1 MRFHVLGLP
10 HTVSSKE
17 FNACAYTQKVVKFC
31 KMMSAR
37 GHYIIHYGH
46 EDSDVICNEHVSVIA
61 NEDWKIAYGD
71 YDWRKNFFK
80 FDVED
85 HAYKTFYKNAI
96 EEVGKRKQPLDF
108 ILPFW
113 GAGVRPICDAHT
125 DMICVEPGIGY
136 AGGHWAR
143 WKIFESYAIYHAYC
157 GMGNVGHCNQDWYEV
172 VIPNYFDL
180 EDFDYSEEKDDYFL
194 FLGRVFSGKGIDIAI
209 QMTEKIGAK
218 LIVAGQNPD
227 NMTFPDHVEYIGYA
241 DVETRKKLLSRA
253 KGFIIG
259 SMYVEPFGGVQV
271 EALLS
276 GTPTITTDWGSFTE
290 NNIQGVTGYRCRTF
304 EDFVNAG
311 KNIDK
316 INPADCRKFAEK
328 FSLENVALMYEK
340 YFQDVLNVHIGKGWY
355 HIENDVANCDQ
366 HDDYELEKSYWN
378 DCTNTFDED
387 LKHYTYAK
395 YMGLTQNGYSFDVG
409 GKSILDIGG
418 GPASILLKTT
428 NLKKGKVID
437 PIEYPKWTIERY
449 NSKNIDVLVDIG
461 ENVNEEGWDE
471 VWIYN
476 CLQHVID
483 PQKIIE
489 NAKKSAKVLRIFE
502 WINIPPHDG
511 HPHCL
516 TKENLDTWIGGS
528 GNTIQL
534 SESSCYG
541 ECYYG
546 EFSFECDNYDKIFN
560 KLESED
566 IFFTVIGAMDGVNHD
581 NTFKYAF
588 KNKHWKGL
596 LIEPMKD
603 YFEKLKENY
612 ERREN
617 LIFENVAISDSEGYE
632 YMFRIPSELVESG
645 EVPPWSDGIST
656 FYPEKNVMKEEHLI
670 SRAVKEPVLCTTFEN
685 ISNKHSIEKIDVL
698 QIDVEGCDSN
708 VFWQIWNLNYRPKLI
723 IIEIVNMQS
732 EEKNSIENV
741 LKNNLYTLSY
751 IGGDLVAICKN

>member
-1 MRFHVLGLP
+1 
-10 HTVSSKE
+10 
-17 FNACAYTQKVVKFC
+17 
-31 KMMSAR
+31 MMSAR

-46 EDSDVICNEHVSVIA
+46 EDSDVICNEHVSVIT

-96 EEVGKRKQPLDF
+96 EEVGKRKEPLDF

-113 GAGVRPICDAHT
+113 GSGVRPICDAHS

-143 WKIFESYAIYHAYC
+143 WKIFESYAIYHGYGGINNVAY
-157 GMGNVGHCNQDWYEV
+157 CNQDWYEV

-194 FLGRVFSGKGIDIAI
+194 FLGRVFSGKGIDIAV

-241 DVETRKKLLSRA
+241 DVETRRKLLSRA

-259 SMYVEPFGGVQV
+259 SMYIEPFGGVQV

-276 GTPTITTDWGSFTE
+276 GTPTITTDWGAFTE
-290 NNIQGVTGYRCRTF
+290 NNIEGLTGYRCRTF

-316 INPADCRKFAEK
+316 IKPSDCRKFAEK

-340 YFQDVLNVHIGKGWY
+340 YFQDVMNVYTNEGWY
-355 HIENDVANCDQ
+355 HIENDFQ
-366 HDDYELEKSYWN
+366 
-378 DCTNTFDED
+378 
-387 LKHYTYAK
+387 
-395 YMGLTQNGYSFDVG
+395 
-409 GKSILDIGG
+409 
-418 GPASILLKTT
+418 
-428 NLKKGKVID
+428 
-437 PIEYPKWTIERY
+437 
-449 NSKNIDVLVDIG
+449 VD
-461 ENVNEEGWDE
+461 
-471 VWIYN
+471 
-476 CLQHVID
+476 
-483 PQKIIE
+483 K
-489 NAKKSAKVLRIFE
+489 
-502 WINIPPHDG
+502 
-511 HPHCL
+511 
-516 TKENLDTWIGGS
+516 
-528 GNTIQL
+528 
-534 SESSCYG
+534 
-541 ECYYG
+541 
-546 EFSFECDNYDKIFN
+546 YDKFFDR
-560 KLESED
+560 LDSED
-566 IFFTVIGAMDGVNHD
+566 IFFTVVGAMDGVNHD

-612 ERREN
+612 EHREN

-645 EVPPWSDGIST
+645 EVPSWSDGIST
-656 FYPEKNVMKEEHLI
+656 FYPEKNVMREEHLI
-670 SRAVKEPVLCTTFEN
+670 SKAVKEPVLCTTFEN
-685 ISNKHSIEKIDVL
+685 ISNKHSIKKIDVL

-732 EEKNSIENV
+732 KEKNKIEKT
-741 LKNNLYTLSY
+741 LKNNSYTLSY
-751 IGGDLVAICKN
+751 VGDDLIATKEN

>member
-46 EDSDVICNEHVSVIA
+46 EDSDVICDEHVSVIT
-61 NEDWKIAYGD
+61 NEDWEIAYGD

-113 GAGVRPICDAHT
+113 GSGVRPICDAHS
-125 DMICVEPGIGY
+125 DLVCVEPGIGY
-136 AGGHWAR
+136 AEGHWAR

-157 GMGNVGHCNQDWYEV
+157 GLGNVGTCRQDWYEV

-180 EDFDYSEEKDDYFL
+180 EDFNYSEEKDDYFL
-194 FLGRVFSGKGIDIAI
+194 FLGRVYNGKGIELAI

-227 NMTFPDHVEYIGYA
+227 NMTFPNHVEYIGYA
-241 DVETRKKLLSRA
+241 DIETRRRLLSRA
-253 KGFIIG
+253 KGIIIG
-259 SMYVEPFGGVQV
+259 SMYIEPFGGVQV

-276 GTPTITTDWGSFTE
+276 GTPTITTDWGAFTE

-340 YFQDVLNVHIGKGWY
+340 YFQDVLNVYTNEGWY
-355 HIENDVANCDQ
+355 HIENDFQVGKYD
-366 HDDYELEKSYWN
+366 EF
-378 DCTNTFDED
+378 FD
-387 LKHYTYAK
+387 K
-395 YMGLTQNGYSFDVG
+395 
-409 GKSILDIGG
+409 LD
-418 GPASILLKTT
+418 
-428 NLKKGKVID
+428 
-437 PIEYPKWTIERY
+437 
-449 NSKNIDVLVDIG
+449 
-461 ENVNEEGWDE
+461 
-471 VWIYN
+471 
-476 CLQHVID
+476 
-483 PQKIIE
+483 
-489 NAKKSAKVLRIFE
+489 
-502 WINIPPHDG
+502 
-511 HPHCL
+511 
-516 TKENLDTWIGGS
+516 
-528 GNTIQL
+528 
-534 SESSCYG
+534 
-541 ECYYG
+541 
-546 EFSFECDNYDKIFN
+546 
-560 KLESED
+560 SED
-566 IFFTVIGAMDGVNHD
+566 IFFTIVGAMDGVNHD
-581 NTFKYAF
+581 NTFKYAS

-596 LIEPMKD
+596 LVEPMKD
-603 YFEKLKENY
+603 YFQKLKENY
-612 ERREN
+612 EYREN

-645 EVPPWSDGIST
+645 EVPSWSDGIST
-656 FYPEKNVMKEEHLI
+656 FYPEKNVMREEHLI
-670 SRAVKEPVLCTTFEN
+670 SKAVKEPVLCTTFEN

-732 EEKNSIENV
+732 KEKNKIQKI
-741 LKNNLYTLSY
+741 LKNNSYTLSY
-751 IGGDLVAICKN
+751 VGVDLIATKEN

>member
-46 EDSDVICNEHVSVIA
+46 EDSDVICNEHVSVIT

-85 HAYKTFYKNAI
+85 HAYKTFYKNGI

-113 GAGVRPICDAHT
+113 GSGVRPICDAHP

-157 GMGNVGHCNQDWYEV
+157 GMQNVGTCRQDWYEV

-180 EDFDYSEEKDDYFL
+180 EDFDYSEEKDNYFL
-194 FLGRVFSGKGIDIAI
+194 FLGRVFSGKGIDIAV

-241 DVETRKKLLSRA
+241 DVETRRKLLSRA

-276 GTPTITTDWGSFTE
+276 GTPTITTDWGAFTE
-290 NNIQGVTGYRCRTF
+290 NNIEGLTGYRCRTF

-316 INPADCRKFAEK
+316 IKPSDCRKFAEK

-340 YFQDVLNVHIGKGWY
+340 YFQDVLNVHTNEGWY
-355 HIENDVANCDQ
+355 HIENDFQVGKYD
-366 HDDYELEKSYWN
+366 EF
-378 DCTNTFDED
+378 FD
-387 LKHYTYAK
+387 K
-395 YMGLTQNGYSFDVG
+395 
-409 GKSILDIGG
+409 LD
-418 GPASILLKTT
+418 
-428 NLKKGKVID
+428 
-437 PIEYPKWTIERY
+437 
-449 NSKNIDVLVDIG
+449 
-461 ENVNEEGWDE
+461 
-471 VWIYN
+471 
-476 CLQHVID
+476 
-483 PQKIIE
+483 
-489 NAKKSAKVLRIFE
+489 
-502 WINIPPHDG
+502 
-511 HPHCL
+511 
-516 TKENLDTWIGGS
+516 
-528 GNTIQL
+528 
-534 SESSCYG
+534 
-541 ECYYG
+541 
-546 EFSFECDNYDKIFN
+546 
-560 KLESED
+560 SED
-566 IFFTVIGAMDGVNHD
+566 IFFTIVGAMDGVNHD

-596 LIEPMKD
+596 LIEPMND
-603 YFEKLKENY
+603 YFEKLKQNY
-612 ERREN
+612 EYREN

-645 EVPPWSDGIST
+645 EVPSWSDGIST
-656 FYPEKNVMKEEHLI
+656 FYPEKNVMREEHLI
-670 SRAVKEPVLCTTFEN
+670 SKAVKEPVLCTTFEN

-723 IIEIVNMQS
+723 IIEIINMQS
-732 EEKNSIENV
+732 KEKNKIEKT
-741 LKNNLYTLSY
+741 LKNNSYTLSY
-751 IGGDLVAICKN
+751 VGDDLIATKEN

>member
-46 EDSDVICNEHVSVIA
+46 EDSDVICNEHVSVIT

-113 GAGVRPICDAHT
+113 GSGVRPICDAHL

-157 GMGNVGHCNQDWYEV
+157 GMNNVGYCNQDWYEI

-180 EDFDYSEEKDDYFL
+180 EEFDYSEEKDDYFL
-194 FLGRVFSGKGIDIAI
+194 FLGRVFSGKGIHIAI

-241 DVETRKKLLSRA
+241 DIETRKKLLSRA
-253 KGFIIG
+253 KGLIIG
-259 SMYVEPFGGVQV
+259 SMYIEPFGGVQV

-276 GTPTITTDWGSFTE
+276 GTPTITTDWGAFTE

-316 INPADCRKFAEK
+316 IKPSDCRKFAEK

-340 YFQDVLNVHIGKGWY
+340 YFQDVLNVHNSNGWY
-355 HIENDVANCDQ
+355 HIGNDIKD
-366 HDDYELEKSYWN
+366 
-378 DCTNTFDED
+378 
-387 LKHYTYAK
+387 
-395 YMGLTQNGYSFDVG
+395 
-409 GKSILDIGG
+409 GK
-418 GPASILLKTT
+418 
-428 NLKKGKVID
+428 
-437 PIEYPKWTIERY
+437 
-449 NSKNIDVLVDIG
+449 
-461 ENVNEEGWDE
+461 
-471 VWIYN
+471 
-476 CLQHVID
+476 
-483 PQKIIE
+483 
-489 NAKKSAKVLRIFE
+489 
-502 WINIPPHDG
+502 
-511 HPHCL
+511 
-516 TKENLDTWIGGS
+516 
-528 GNTIQL
+528 
-534 SESSCYG
+534 
-541 ECYYG
+541 
-546 EFSFECDNYDKIFN
+546 YDKFFD
-560 KLESED
+560 KLNSED

-581 NTFKYAF
+581 NIFKYAF

-596 LIEPMKD
+596 LIEPIKD

-612 ERREN
+612 EYREN
-617 LIFENVAISDSEGYE
+617 LIFENVAIADSEGYE

-645 EVPPWSDGIST
+645 EVPSWSDGIST
-656 FYPEKNVMKEEHLI
+656 FYPEKNVMREEHLI
-670 SRAVKEPVLCTTFEN
+670 SKAVKEPVLCTTFEN

-732 EEKNSIENV
+732 EEKNSIEDV

-751 IGGDLVAICKN
+751 VGDDLIAIYEN

>member
-46 EDSDVICNEHVSVIA
+46 EDSDVICNEQVSVIT
-61 NEDWKIAYGD
+61 NKDWKIAYGD

-80 FDVED
+80 FDLED
-85 HAYKTFYKNAI
+85 HAYKTFFKNAI
-96 EEVGKRKQPLDF
+96 KEVGKRKKPLDF

-113 GAGVRPICDAHT
+113 GSGVRSICDAHS

-136 AGGHWAR
+136 ADGHWAR

-157 GMGNVGHCNQDWYEV
+157 GMKNVSNCNQDWYEV

-180 EDFDYSEEKDDYFL
+180 DDFDYSEEKDDYFL
-194 FLGRVFSGKGIDIAI
+194 FLGRVYDGKGINAAV

-218 LIVAGQNPD
+218 LIIAGQNPD
-227 NMTFPDHVEYIGYA
+227 NMTFPKHVEYVGYA
-241 DVETRKKLLSRA
+241 DVETRRRLLSRA
-253 KGFIIG
+253 KGLIIA
-259 SMYVEPFGGVQV
+259 SMYIEPFGGVQV

-276 GTPTITTDWGSFTE
+276 GTPTITTDWGAFTE
-290 NNIQGVTGYRCRTF
+290 NNINGLTGYRCRTF

-316 INPADCRKFAEK
+316 IKPSDCRKFAEK

-340 YFQDVLNVHIGKGWY
+340 YFQDVLNVHTGKGWY
-355 HIENDVANCDQ
+355 HIENDVI
-366 HDDYELEKSYWN
+366 DYDHEKSFWD
-378 DCTNTFDED
+378 DCTNTFGED
-387 LKHYTYAK
+387 QKHYVYAK
-395 YMGLTQNGYSFDVG
+395 HMSIKQNYYSFDVG
-409 GKSILDIGG
+409 GRSILDIGG
-418 GPASILLKTT
+418 GPTSMLLKTI

-449 NSKNIDVLVDIG
+449 KVKNIDVLVNTG
-461 ENVNEEGWDE
+461 ENVNEKGWDE

-516 TKENLDTWIGGS
+516 TKENLDAWIGGS

-534 SESSCYG
+534 KETGCYG

-546 EFSFECDNYDKIFN
+546 EFLLEDDIIDYDQ
-560 KLESED
+560 
-566 IFFTVIGAMDGVNHD
+566 
-581 NTFKYAF
+581 
-588 KNKHWKGL
+588 
-596 LIEPMKD
+596 IE
-603 YFEKLKENY
+603 
-612 ERREN
+612 
-617 LIFENVAISDSEGYE
+617 
-632 YMFRIPSELVESG
+632 
-645 EVPPWSDGIST
+645 
-656 FYPEKNVMKEEHLI
+656 
-670 SRAVKEPVLCTTFEN
+670 
-685 ISNKHSIEKIDVL
+685 
-698 QIDVEGCDSN
+698 
-708 VFWQIWNLNYRPKLI
+708 
-723 IIEIVNMQS
+723 S
-732 EEKNSIENV
+732 EEKPFANRLATWIKENINPKKVVDIGCGPGTYVYSLRDNGINAYGYDIDDRVDGKDYLKKLSLFEINDKSDVVICLEVAEHIETSLSDSIVDSIIRNVNDDGIIIWTAAIPGQGGVGHINCQKKEYWEEKFISRGFHRDCAIESNLLEYIRSGPYMGWFLQNLMVFKKEN
-741 LKNNLYTLSY
+741 
-751 IGGDLVAICKN
+751 

>member
-1 MRFHVLGLP
+1 MINPQIGAMIYKLEKYLLLIIMRFHVLGLP
-10 HTVSSKE
+10 HTVSSKD

-46 EDSDVICNEHVSVIA
+46 EDSNVICNEHVSVIT
-61 NEDWKIAYGD
+61 NEDWQIAYGD

-80 FDVED
+80 FEVED

-113 GAGVRPICDAHT
+113 GSGVRPICDAHS
-125 DMICVEPGIGY
+125 DLICVEPGIGY
-136 AGGHWAR
+136 AEGHWAR

-157 GMGNVGHCNQDWYEV
+157 GIQNVGTCRQDWYEV

-180 EDFDYSEEKDDYFL
+180 EDFDYLEEKDDYFL
-194 FLGRVFSGKGIDIAI
+194 FLGRVYSGKGIEIAI

-241 DVETRKKLLSRA
+241 DIETRKRLLSRA
-253 KGFIIG
+253 KGLIIG

-276 GTPTITTDWGSFTE
+276 GTPTITTDWGAFTE

-316 INPADCRKFAEK
+316 IKPSDCRKFAEK
-328 FSLENVALMYEK
+328 FSLENVSLMYEK
-340 YFQDVLNVHIGKGWY
+340 YFQDVLNVYTNKGWY
-355 HIENDVANCDQ
+355 HIENDFQVSKYDQ
-366 HDDYELEKSYWN
+366 F
-378 DCTNTFDED
+378 FD
-387 LKHYTYAK
+387 
-395 YMGLTQNGYSFDVG
+395 
-409 GKSILDIGG
+409 
-418 GPASILLKTT
+418 
-428 NLKKGKVID
+428 
-437 PIEYPKWTIERY
+437 
-449 NSKNIDVLVDIG
+449 
-461 ENVNEEGWDE
+461 
-471 VWIYN
+471 
-476 CLQHVID
+476 
-483 PQKIIE
+483 
-489 NAKKSAKVLRIFE
+489 
-502 WINIPPHDG
+502 
-511 HPHCL
+511 
-516 TKENLDTWIGGS
+516 
-528 GNTIQL
+528 
-534 SESSCYG
+534 
-541 ECYYG
+541 
-546 EFSFECDNYDKIFN
+546 

-566 IFFTVIGAMDGVNHD
+566 IFFTIVGAMDGVNHD

-596 LIEPMKD
+596 LIEPTKD

-612 ERREN
+612 EYREN

-656 FYPEKNVMKEEHLI
+656 FYPEKNVMREEHLI
-670 SRAVKEPVLCTTFEN
+670 SKAVKEPVLCTTFQN

-723 IIEIVNMQS
+723 IIEIVHMQS
-732 EEKNSIENV
+732 KEKNKIEKI
-741 LKNNLYTLSY
+741 LKNNFYTLAY
-751 IGGDLVAICKN
+751 VAGDLIATKEN

>member
-37 GHYIIHYGH
+37 GHHIIHYGH
-46 EDSDVICNEHVSVIA
+46 EDSDVICNEHVSVIT
-61 NEDWKIAYGD
+61 NEDWQIAYGD
-71 YDWRKNFFK
+71 YDWKKNFFK

-113 GAGVRPICDAHT
+113 GSGVRPICDAHL

-157 GMGNVGHCNQDWYEV
+157 GMGNVGTCRQDWYEV

-194 FLGRVFSGKGIDIAI
+194 FLGRVFSGKGIDIAV

-241 DVETRKKLLSRA
+241 DVETRRKLLSRA

-316 INPADCRKFAEK
+316 IKPSDCREFAKK

-340 YFQDVLNVHIGKGWY
+340 YFQDVLNVHTNEGWY
-355 HIENDVANCDQ
+355 FV
-366 HDDYELEKSYWN
+366 K
-378 DCTNTFDED
+378 
-387 LKHYTYAK
+387 
-395 YMGLTQNGYSFDVG
+395 
-409 GKSILDIGG
+409 DI
-418 GPASILLKTT
+418 K
-428 NLKKGKVID
+428 KKGEID
-437 PIEYPKWTIERY
+437 MPF
-449 NSKNIDVLVDIG
+449 S
-461 ENVNEEGWDE
+461 ENVFD
-471 VWIYN
+471 
-476 CLQHVID
+476 
-483 PQKIIE
+483 
-489 NAKKSAKVLRIFE
+489 
-502 WINIPPHDG
+502 
-511 HPHCL
+511 
-516 TKENLDTWIGGS
+516 
-528 GNTIQL
+528 
-534 SESSCYG
+534 
-541 ECYYG
+541 
-546 EFSFECDNYDKIFN
+546 
-560 KLESED
+560 
-566 IFFTVIGAMDGVNHD
+566 
-581 NTFKYAF
+581 
-588 KNKHWKGL
+588 
-596 LIEPMKD
+596 
-603 YFEKLKENY
+603 EKLKEHIVKINPKTTLDVGSGAGKNGIIYRNILPNSIIESIEPTTEYIEKY
-612 ERREN
+612 ELNEKYDKVYN
-617 LIFENVAISDSEGYE
+617 LSIQDYVNHHASNRYDLVIFGDVLEHFFRSEAIDYLDYFLYRSKWVIAVWPTNMPQDAYEGNNFE
-632 YMFRIPSELVESG
+632 IHKSNFNISELSAKFDVH
-645 EVPPWSDGIST
+645 
-656 FYPEKNVMKEEHLI
+656 YYEKKFGWYHWNNSEY
-670 SRAVKEPVLCTTFEN
+670 SQCDFNYCVLRGYVTKRN
-685 ISNKHSIEKIDVL
+685 ISI
-698 QIDVEGCDSN
+698 
-708 VFWQIWNLNYRPKLI
+708 
-723 IIEIVNMQS
+723 
-732 EEKNSIENV
+732 
-741 LKNNLYTLSY
+741 
-751 IGGDLVAICKN
+751 

>member
-46 EDSDVICNEHVSVIA
+46 EDSDVICNEHVSVIT
-61 NEDWKIAYGD
+61 NQDWKIAYGD

-113 GAGVRPICDAHT
+113 GSGVRPICDAHT

-157 GMGNVGHCNQDWYEV
+157 GMENVGTCRQDWYEV

-180 EDFDYSEEKDDYFL
+180 DDFDYSEEKDDYFL
-194 FLGRVFSGKGIDIAI
+194 FLGRVFSGKGIDIAV

-304 EDFVNAG
+304 EDFINAG

-316 INPADCRKFAEK
+316 IKPSDCREFAEK

-340 YFQDVLNVHIGKGWY
+340 YFQDVLNVYTNEGWY
-355 HIENDVANCDQ
+355 HIENDLKVDKYDQ
-366 HDDYELEKSYWN
+366 F
-378 DCTNTFDED
+378 FD
-387 LKHYTYAK
+387 K
-395 YMGLTQNGYSFDVG
+395 
-409 GKSILDIGG
+409 LD
-418 GPASILLKTT
+418 S
-428 NLKKGKVID
+428 D
-437 PIEYPKWTIERY
+437 
-449 NSKNIDVLVDIG
+449 
-461 ENVNEEGWDE
+461 
-471 VWIYN
+471 
-476 CLQHVID
+476 
-483 PQKIIE
+483 
-489 NAKKSAKVLRIFE
+489 
-502 WINIPPHDG
+502 
-511 HPHCL
+511 
-516 TKENLDTWIGGS
+516 
-528 GNTIQL
+528 
-534 SESSCYG
+534 
-541 ECYYG
+541 
-546 EFSFECDNYDKIFN
+546 
-560 KLESED
+560 D
-566 IFFTVIGAMDGVNHD
+566 IFFTVVGAMDGVNHD

-612 ERREN
+612 EYREN

-645 EVPPWSDGIST
+645 EVPPWSNGIST

-670 SRAVKEPVLCTTFEN
+670 SKAVKEPVLCTTFEN

-732 EEKNSIENV
+732 KEKNKIEKT
-741 LKNNLYTLSY
+741 LKNNSYTLSY
-751 IGGDLVAICKN
+751 VGDDLIATKEN

>member
-46 EDSDVICNEHVSVIA
+46 EDSDVICNEHVSVIT
-61 NEDWKIAYGD
+61 NEDWEIAYGD

-113 GAGVRPICDAHT
+113 GSGVRPICDAHP

-157 GMGNVGHCNQDWYEV
+157 GMQNVGYCNQDWYEV

-180 EDFDYSEEKDDYFL
+180 DDFDYSEEKDDYFL

-209 QMTEKIGAK
+209 QMTEKIGSK

-227 NMTFPDHVEYIGYA
+227 NMEFPDHVEYIGYA
-241 DVETRKKLLSRA
+241 DIETRRKLLSRA

-259 SMYVEPFGGVQV
+259 SMYIEPFGGVQV

-276 GTPTITTDWGSFTE
+276 GTPTITTDWGAFTE
-290 NNIQGVTGYRCRTF
+290 NNILGVTGYRCRTF

-316 INPADCRKFAEK
+316 IKPSDCRKFAEK
-328 FSLENVALMYEK
+328 FLLENVAPVYEK
-340 YFQDVLNVHIGKGWY
+340 YFQDVLNVHTGKGWY
-355 HIENDVANCDQ
+355 HIENDIVD
-366 HDDYELEKSYWN
+366 HDHHVDYEMEKSFWN

-387 LKHYTYAK
+387 LKHYIYARHMNIK
-395 YMGLTQNGYSFDVG
+395 QDYYSFDVE

-418 GPASILLKTT
+418 GPTSILLKTT

-516 TKENLDTWIGGS
+516 TKANLDAWIGGS
-528 GNTIQL
+528 GNTTQL
-534 SESSCYG
+534 AESSCYG

-546 EFSFECDNYDKIFN
+546 EFSFECDND
-560 KLESED
+560 
-566 IFFTVIGAMDGVNHD
+566 VIDYNQ
-581 NTFKYAF
+581 
-588 KNKHWKGL
+588 
-596 LIEPMKD
+596 IE
-603 YFEKLKENY
+603 
-612 ERREN
+612 
-617 LIFENVAISDSEGYE
+617 
-632 YMFRIPSELVESG
+632 
-645 EVPPWSDGIST
+645 
-656 FYPEKNVMKEEHLI
+656 
-670 SRAVKEPVLCTTFEN
+670 
-685 ISNKHSIEKIDVL
+685 
-698 QIDVEGCDSN
+698 
-708 VFWQIWNLNYRPKLI
+708 
-723 IIEIVNMQS
+723 S
-732 EEKNSIENV
+732 EEKPFADRLATWIKENINPKKVVDIGCGPGTYVYSLRDNDVNAYGYDIDDRIDGKDYLKKLSLFEVNDKSDVVICLEVAEHIETSLSDSIVDSIIRNVNDDGMIIWTAAIPGQGGVGHINCQTKEYWEDKFISRGFYRDCTIENNLLEYIRSGPHMGWFLQNLMV
-741 LKNNLYTLSY
+741 LKS
-751 IGGDLVAICKN
+751 

>member
-46 EDSDVICNEHVSVIA
+46 EDSDVICNEHVSVIT
-61 NEDWKIAYGD
+61 NKDWKIAYGD

-85 HAYKTFYKNAI
+85 HAYKTFFKNAI
-96 EEVGKRKQPLDF
+96 EEVAKRKQPLDF

-113 GAGVRPICDAHT
+113 GSGVRPICDAHS

-157 GMGNVGHCNQDWYEV
+157 GMQNVGYCNQDWYEV

-194 FLGRVFSGKGIDIAI
+194 FLGRVFNGKGIELAI

-227 NMTFPDHVEYIGYA
+227 NMTFPNHVEYIGYA
-241 DVETRKKLLSRA
+241 DIETRKRLLSRA
-253 KGFIIG
+253 KGLIIG
-259 SMYVEPFGGVQV
+259 SMYIEPFGGVQV

-276 GTPTITTDWGSFTE
+276 GTPTITTDWGAFVE
-290 NNIQGVTGYRCRTF
+290 NNINGVTGYRCRTF

-311 KNIDK
+311 KNIDNIK
-316 INPADCRKFAEK
+316 PSDCRKFAEK

-340 YFQDVLNVHIGKGWY
+340 YFQDVLNVHTNEGWY
-355 HIENDVANCDQ
+355 HIENDVIDCDQ
-366 HDDYELEKSYWN
+366 HNDYEMEKSFWN

-387 LKHYTYAK
+387 QKHYVYARHMNIK
-395 YMGLTQNGYSFDVG
+395 QDYYSFDVE

-418 GPASILLKTT
+418 GPSSMLLKTI

-516 TKENLDTWIGGS
+516 TKENLDAWIGGS
-528 GNTIQL
+528 GNTTQL
-534 SESSCYG
+534 AETGCWG

-546 EFSFECDNYDKIFN
+546 EFSFECDND
-560 KLESED
+560 
-566 IFFTVIGAMDGVNHD
+566 VIDYNQ
-581 NTFKYAF
+581 
-588 KNKHWKGL
+588 
-596 LIEPMKD
+596 IE
-603 YFEKLKENY
+603 
-612 ERREN
+612 
-617 LIFENVAISDSEGYE
+617 
-632 YMFRIPSELVESG
+632 
-645 EVPPWSDGIST
+645 
-656 FYPEKNVMKEEHLI
+656 
-670 SRAVKEPVLCTTFEN
+670 
-685 ISNKHSIEKIDVL
+685 
-698 QIDVEGCDSN
+698 
-708 VFWQIWNLNYRPKLI
+708 
-723 IIEIVNMQS
+723 S
-732 EEKNSIENV
+732 EEKPFADRLAIWIKENINPKKVVDIGCGPGTYVYSLIDNDVNAYGYDIDDRVEGKDYLKKLSLFEVNDKSDVVICLEVAEHIETSLSDSIVDSIIRNVNDDGMIIWTAAIPGQGGVGHINCQTKEYWEEKFISRGFYRDFVIEN
-741 LKNNLYTLSY
+741 NLLEY
-751 IGGDLVAICKN
+751 IRSGPYMEWFSQNLMVFKDVYNQIESKKTIC

>member
-10 HTVSSKE
+10 HTVSSKD

-46 EDSDVICNEHVSVIA
+46 EDSNVICNEHVSVIT
-61 NEDWKIAYGD
+61 NEDWQIAYGD

-80 FDVED
+80 FEVED

-113 GAGVRPICDAHT
+113 GSGVRPICDAHS
-125 DMICVEPGIGY
+125 DVICVEPGIGY
-136 AGGHWAR
+136 AEGHWAR

-157 GMGNVGHCNQDWYEV
+157 GLGNVGTCRQDWYEV

-180 EDFDYSEEKDDYFL
+180 EDFDYLEEKDDYFL
-194 FLGRVFSGKGIDIAI
+194 FLGRVYSGKGIEIAI

-227 NMTFPDHVEYIGYA
+227 NMTFPNHVEYIGYA
-241 DVETRKKLLSRA
+241 DIETRKRLLSRA
-253 KGFIIG
+253 KGLIIG

-276 GTPTITTDWGSFTE
+276 GTPTITTDWGAFTE

-316 INPADCRKFAEK
+316 IKPSDCRKFAEK
-328 FSLENVALMYEK
+328 FSLENVSLMYEK
-340 YFQDVLNVHIGKGWY
+340 YFQDVLNVHTNEGWY
-355 HIENDVANCDQ
+355 HIENNFQVSKYD
-366 HDDYELEKSYWN
+366 EF
-378 DCTNTFDED
+378 FD
-387 LKHYTYAK
+387 
-395 YMGLTQNGYSFDVG
+395 
-409 GKSILDIGG
+409 
-418 GPASILLKTT
+418 
-428 NLKKGKVID
+428 
-437 PIEYPKWTIERY
+437 
-449 NSKNIDVLVDIG
+449 
-461 ENVNEEGWDE
+461 
-471 VWIYN
+471 
-476 CLQHVID
+476 
-483 PQKIIE
+483 
-489 NAKKSAKVLRIFE
+489 
-502 WINIPPHDG
+502 
-511 HPHCL
+511 
-516 TKENLDTWIGGS
+516 
-528 GNTIQL
+528 
-534 SESSCYG
+534 
-541 ECYYG
+541 
-546 EFSFECDNYDKIFN
+546 

-566 IFFTVIGAMDGVNHD
+566 IFFTIVGAMDGVNHD

-612 ERREN
+612 EHREN

-632 YMFRIPSELVESG
+632 YMLRIPSKLIESG
-645 EVPPWSDGIST
+645 EVPSWSDGIST
-656 FYPEKNVMKEEHLI
+656 FYPEKNVMREEHLI
-670 SRAVKEPVLCTTFEN
+670 SKAVKEPVLCTTFEN

-732 EEKNSIENV
+732 EEKNKIEKT
-741 LKNNLYTLSY
+741 LKNNSYNLSY
-751 IGGDLVAICKN
+751 VGDDLVATKEN